1 MTSSRG
7 SRGIFA
13 TAREHSHGATK
24 ARVGRVTTGNG
35 HTLQRVPEGG
45 SEGVRPLAVVVTPLF
60 AYSVGV
66 VHVHLTA
73 QPSL

>member
-1 MTSSRG
+1 
-7 SRGIFA
+7 
-13 TAREHSHGATK
+13 
-24 ARVGRVTTGNG
+24 
-35 HTLQRVPEGG
+35 
-45 SEGVRPLAVVVTPLF
+45 VRPLAVVVTPLF